1 MIHLEH
7 LSPLDQDDSVTL
19 LSNVLPNGSVLRQAN
34 DQRAGISVSY
44 AAGQFSFKSGTTGDG
59 SSLKIET
66 PSTNGI
72 DLSWYD

>member
-1 MIHLEH
+1 M
-7 LSPLDQDDSVTL
+7 TL

-66 PSTNGI
+66 PQQTEY
-72 DLSWYD
+72 LSSE